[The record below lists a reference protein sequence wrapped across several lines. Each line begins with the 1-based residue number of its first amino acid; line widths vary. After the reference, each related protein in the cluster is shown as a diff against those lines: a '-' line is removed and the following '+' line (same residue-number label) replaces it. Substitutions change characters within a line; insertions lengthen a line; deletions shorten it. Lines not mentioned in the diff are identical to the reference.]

1 MKKYSTLL
9 ILCFGISLSVSANNS
24 DVDEQT
30 AAEDNNQALPNILY
44 VVPWKDSK
52 GTRKGKTKLVLHDLV
67 GDMYEPQ
74 LATDWE

>member
-1 MKKYSTLL
+1 MKYRKLL

-24 DVDEQT
+24 ANDEQ
-30 AAEDNNQALPNILY
+30 ASADDSNQALPNILY

-52 GTRKGKTKLVLHDLV
+52 GTQKGKTKLVLHDLI
-67 GDMYEPQ
+67 GDLYEPQ

>member
-30 AAEDNNQALPNILY
+30 AAEDNNQALPNIL
-44 VVPWKDSK
+44 
-52 GTRKGKTKLVLHDLV
+52 
-67 GDMYEPQ
+67 
-74 LATDWE
+74 